1 MKHIERRCFGE
12 KWPQLQPSSPHTVC
26 FRRRAQSGRAPCVIS
41 HAGAGEGRAS
51 LQGCGMLGDWARS
64 PHRAAPPRPQVIW
77 DVSRGQGR
85 PWGRR
90 AWGREGEKGPLASP
104 EPRGTT
110 SKARGPG
117 PAVRPVGAGA
127 QPGRGELWTRVGGV
141 DPAKGPAAADDGEED
156 ACGGRVPCAAL
167 ARRRG
172 ESETLPRTLARR
184 CAGGSWLRSSGHLQ
198 VKRS

>member
-1 MKHIERRCFGE
+1 MKHIEKRCFGE

-26 FRRRAQSGRAPCVIS
+26 FRRRAQSGRVPRVIS

-51 LQGCGMLGDWARS
+51 LQGCGMLGDGARS

-90 AWGREGEKGPLASP
+90 AWGREERTLGLPGATRDNQQGSGTGTGGA
-104 EPRGTT
+104 PRRGWG
-110 SKARGPG
+110 SARPW
-117 PAVRPVGAGA
+117 GALD
-127 QPGRGELWTRVGGV
+127 QGRGGV

-198 VKRS
+198 VKPS